1 MWSAVCHL
9 QGGPGVPVGPETN
22 SELQAIEHLG
32 PGPSDGSGNRG

>member
-9 QGGPGVPVGPETN
+9 PGGPGVPVGPATN
-22 SELQAIEHLG
+22 SKLQAIEHLG